1 MKRID
6 IANCSR
12 MLILGTAVI
21 FSLLGGYARAEEKH
35 YTRLHEDKQRVK
47 AWNTF
52 AQRLYT
58 LDRKLLAEHELRS
71 ETSEG
76 GFAGQPKLYTET
88 RNYERHS
95 NLLLS
100 RVQRMNH
107 DPSLIMLIE
116 VYLYNKA
123 GQVSRDYAAAYL
135 PNHRNAPIQT
145 LINLHA
151 YHDGLHSFRQ
161 FDASGERIYEQCRG
175 KYKGKQVL
183 LSLEEDEFESGP
195 FQDTQTVNS
204 QVYKT
209 CFAGL
214 PMKAGRYLNPLNEL
228 GTLQQ
233 EADAPADDA
242 EAIGRRVNTLTQQ
255 LKHSPRDAGLLIQRG
270 DLYFK
275 MHEFDQAILDYSAAI
290 SIDPR
295 ADEAYFGRGMAL
307 GRAGQIR
314 EGIQDL
320 SVYIQRHPHNARA
333 YTKRGVRYLW
343 LHDDK
348 RAEQDLIKAIELNS
362 ANAEAHDDLGVI
374 YARRGKYAEALQ
386 HFGATVSI
394 DPTYFKGY
402 HNQAMVYY
410 ISGDYHRALQAVERS
425 LQLVPEQRNTML
437 LKADILKALGRAREA
452 RKARDDAEFIPEGN
466 WSERITV
473 Q

>member
-12 MLILGTAVI
+12 MLVLGTAVI
-21 FSLLGGYARAEEKH
+21 FSLLAGYGRAEEKH
-35 YTRLHEDKQRVK
+35 YTRLHEDKQQVK

-52 AQRLYT
+52 AQRLYQ
-58 LDRKLLAEHELRS
+58 LDRKLLAEHALRS

-88 RNYERHS
+88 RDYERHS

-100 RVQRMNH
+100 RIQRMNR

-116 VYLYNKA
+116 VYLYNKS

-135 PNHRNAPIQT
+135 PDHRNAPIQT

-151 YHDGLHSFRQ
+151 YHHGLHGFRQ
-161 FDASGERIYEQCRG
+161 FDASGERIYEQCQG
-175 KYKGKQVL
+175 KYHGKSVM
-183 LSLEEDEFESGP
+183 LSLEEDQIADGP
-195 FQDTQTVNS
+195 YRDNQTLDS
-204 QVYKT
+204 QLYKT

-233 EADAPADDA
+233 EAAEPADDA
-242 EAIGRRVNTLTQQ
+242 DAIGRRINSLTQQ
-255 LKHSPRDAGLLIQRG
+255 LKHSPRDAGLLVQRG

-290 SIDPR
+290 AIDPH

-348 RAEQDLIKAIELNS
+348 RAEQDLSKAIEFNS

-374 YARRGKYAEALQ
+374 YARRGKYAEALK
-386 HFGATVSI
+386 HFSATVRI
-394 DPTYFKGY
+394 DPTYFKGF

-410 ISGDYHRALQAVERS
+410 ISGDYNRALQAVERS
-425 LQLVPEQRNTML
+425 LQLVPEQRNTMM
-437 LKADILKALGRAREA
+437 LKADILHALGRDKEA
-452 RKARDDAEFIPEGN
+452 RKARDDAEFIPAGN
-466 WSERITV
+466 WSERISV
-473 Q
+473 E